1 MDSERDSLE
10 EDGGSMRLLKARVKK
25 YRSIRDSGWFDVES
39 MKTIL
44 VGPNEAGKTVL
55 LKALEQIN
63 PPDDVQKFDP
73 LRDFPRSE
81 LSNLKL
87 DENGGGTITPNQV
100 TVVEAHF
107 ELDDDDLQAVLE
119 IDERF
124 AGCTYVF
131 GRRLDNGF
139 WNRINGGP
147 EVPTYKEIRKDLLRL
162 ASHLDAQA
170 PANTE
175 EGAGSSHRRELDE
188 IVLEWGEG
196 SSISGERSTVIMDW
210 LNRVTPLIDEEN
222 ELEERRLDKLIEMVS
237 VSEKRNKAVRL
248 LRERL
253 PVFVYFSNYFRVRP
267 RLHLGLLA
275 DRLEQN
281 ILDDDQ
287 YDRGNECL
295 LKLLGFEARELSDLG
310 RAAEPGA
317 GDPSG
322 LKAYQ
327 DQLDRRSYRLNAASI
342 QLTESI
348 NKVWQPD
355 PKKAEAD
362 RLRVE
367 ADQQYLKVVVEDELG
382 VEVELDQRSEG
393 FQWLVSF
400 FVVFFAEAADGH
412 QDAILL
418 LDEPG
423 LSLHGLKQREFRTTV
438 SRLGETNQLLYTTHS
453 PFMVGS
459 EELDMV
465 RVVEMKERTTGTKVH
480 TTVTAGDSA
489 ALLPLQE
496 ALGYDLAQSL
506 FAQGRNLVL
515 EGLTDYWYVEATAAL
530 LKAAGEAELNDK
542 IALIPANNAGKV
554 VYFATIL
561 HANNLKVAALLDS
574 DAAGEAASQVE
585 TLVHTLGNKNILR
598 TADAYTGVVKGPEIE
613 DLLRDTLV
621 NVAKTG
627 LGWDI
632 EETAGQQ
639 PARPIV
645 DIFTKE
651 IGKGTF
657 SKYHLA
663 KAFLRWTRE
672 HDAADLTDVERTQ
685 WKELIKTINKAL
697 R

>member
-1 MDSERDSLE
+1 
-10 EDGGSMRLLKARVKK
+10 MRLQKARVKK

-63 PPDDVQKFDP
+63 PPEDVPKFDP

-81 LSNLKL
+81 LNDLRL
-87 DENGGGTITPNQV
+87 DETSGGSIAPNAV

-107 ELDDDDLQAVLE
+107 GLDEDELEAVTRIDD
-119 IDERF
+119 RF
-124 AGCTYVF
+124 TGCTYVF
-131 GRRLDNGF
+131 RRRLDNRC
-139 WNRINGGP
+139 WHRINGGP
-147 EVPTYKEIRKDLLRL
+147 EVPKYGVMRRDLLRL

-170 PANTE
+170 AADTE
-175 EGAGSSHRRELDE
+175 EVSEASHRQALDAL
-188 IVLEWGEG
+188 VAEWSNE
-196 SSISGERSTVIMDW
+196 SSISGERATALMEW
-210 LNRVTPLIDEEN
+210 LDDVTHLVDEEN
-222 ELEERRLDKLIEMVS
+222 ELEEERLDKLIDLTS
-237 VSEKRNKAVRL
+237 VSEKRSKAMGL
-248 LRERL
+248 LYQRL

-295 LKLLGFEARELSDLG
+295 LKLLGFEARELSNLG
-310 RAAEPGA
+310 RAREPSA
-317 GDPSG
+317 GDQRG

-342 QLTESI
+342 RLTSSV
-348 NKVWQPD
+348 NRVWQPNPD
-355 PKKAEAD
+355 RAEAD

-400 FVVFFAEAADGH
+400 FVVFFAEAADRY
-412 QDAILL
+412 QNAVLL

-423 LSLHGLKQREFRTTV
+423 LSLHGLKQREFRATV

-453 PFMVGS
+453 PFMVGPD
-459 EELDMV
+459 ELDLV

-506 FAQGRNLVL
+506 FTQQRNLVL
-515 EGLTDYWYVEATAAL
+515 EGLTDYWYIEATAAL
-530 LKAAGEAELNDK
+530 LKSAGEAELNDK
-542 IALIPANNAGKV
+542 ISLIPANNAGKV
-554 VYFATIL
+554 VYFATLL

-574 DAAGEAASQVE
+574 DAAGEAAARVE

-598 TADAYTGVVKGPEIE
+598 TADAYAGAVKNPEIE
-613 DLLRDTLV
+613 DLLRDTLIL
-621 NVAKTG
+621 VAKTD

-632 EETAGQQ
+632 EALAGQQ

-645 DIFTKE
+645 DIFTAE
-651 IGKGTF
+651 IGKKAF

-672 HDAADLTDVERTQ
+672 HEAADLTEAERIQ
-685 WKELIKTINKAL
+685 WKELIKAINNAL
-697 R
+697 M